1 MQETAYKGE
10 MLFDVPLSKYTTW
23 RVGGP
28 ARRMYRPADSADL
41 ARFMSS
47 LPEDEAVLW
56 LGLGSNLLVRDG
68 GFDGTVILTR
78 GQLDQIEQLDD
89 CRIRA
94 EAGVSSAKLARVAAH
109 AGLCGAEFLAG
120 IPGTFGGALA
130 LNAGAFGGETWELVE
145 QVETIDR
152 QGQIHKRTPEDF
164 SVGYRQVKVPDGEW
178 FLAATIKLN
187 PGDGEAALDAI
198 QELLDKR
205 ASTQPIGLP
214 SCGSVF
220 RNPEGDY
227 AARLIEQAGLKGRTL
242 GGASISEKHA
252 NFIINTGEA
261 TAAEI
266 EQLLGLVQDEVE
278 KLSGIRLTAE
288 VHIVGDEVGSSIA
301 ADDFGK
307 VAVLM
312 GGQSAER
319 EVSLNSGQA
328 VLAGLL
334 RKGIDAHGIDA
345 DKDVL
350 QRLGDGGY
358 DRVFIVLH
366 GRGGEDGVIQG
377 GLETLGLPYTG
388 SGVQGSSLG
397 MDKYRCKL
405 LWSGLSLPTPGY
417 LMIDSE
423 DDLKAAAELGFP
435 LMVKPVHEGS
445 SIGMAKVNSADE
457 LHAAWVAAREYDGQV
472 MAEKWITGQE
482 FTASILNDQAL
493 PLIRLETPHT
503 FYDYEAK
510 YSSNSTSYHCPCGL
524 DEAKEQELQSLAL
537 KAFHAVGASGWGRVD
552 IMMDQEQ
559 QPYLIEVNT
568 VPGMTDHSLVPMAAK
583 QYGLGFDDLVWQIL
597 ASTME
602 ST

>member
-1 MQETAYKGE
+1 MQESVFKGE
-10 MLFDVPLSKYTTW
+10 MLYDVALSKYTTW

-28 ARRMYRPADSADL
+28 ARRLYRPADSADL
-41 ARFMSS
+41 AKFMRS
-47 LPEDEAVLW
+47 LPEDEPLLW

-68 GFDGTVILTR
+68 GFAGTVILTR
-78 GQLDQIEQLDD
+78 GQLDQIEQLDEH
-89 CRIRA
+89 RIRA
-94 EAGVSSAKLARVAAH
+94 EAGVSSAKLARIAAH

-130 LNAGAFGGETWELVE
+130 LNAGAFGGETWGLVE

-152 QGQIHKRTPEDF
+152 QGQIRKRNPEDF
-164 SVGYRQVKVPDGEW
+164 AIGYRQVTVPEGEW
-178 FLAATIKLN
+178 FLAATIKLT

-227 AARLIEQAGLKGRTL
+227 AARLIEQAGLKGRTV
-242 GGASISEKHA
+242 GGAAISEKHA

-266 EQLLGLVQDEVE
+266 EQLLTLVQDEVE
-278 KLSGIRLTAE
+278 KASGIRLVAE
-288 VHIVGDEVGSSIA
+288 VHIVGDEISTSVSS
-301 ADDFGK
+301 DDFGK

-334 RKGIDAHGIDA
+334 RKGVDAHGIDA
-345 DKDVL
+345 GKDVL
-350 QRLGDGGY
+350 QQLVDGGY

-417 LMIDSE
+417 LMVDSE
-423 DDLKAAAELGFP
+423 EVLTEAASLGFP

-445 SIGMAKVNSADE
+445 SIGMAKVNNPEELRSA
-457 LHAAWVAAREYDGQV
+457 WIAAREYDGQV
-472 MAEKWITGQE
+472 MVEKWITGQE

-537 KAFHAVGASGWGRVD
+537 KAFHAVGASGWGRID
-552 IMMDQEQ
+552 IMMDRDQ

-583 QYGLGFDDLVWQIL
+583 QHGLSFDDLVWQIL

-602 ST
+602 SA